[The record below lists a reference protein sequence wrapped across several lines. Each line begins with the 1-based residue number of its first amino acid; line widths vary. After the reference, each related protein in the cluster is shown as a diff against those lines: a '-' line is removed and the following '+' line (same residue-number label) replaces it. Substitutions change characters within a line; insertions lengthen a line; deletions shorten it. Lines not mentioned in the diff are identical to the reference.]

1 MLDEF
6 PGASFIATAH
16 LKHLSCLL
24 DEASKGRFKSDKA
37 YTVREAERKFIG
49 SVFNAKSIELRHT
62 IRRIRQIDD
71 EVAEIEA
78 EIKNI
83 MESISSPILS
93 IPGIG
98 YDLGATIIAEVGDFS
113 RFENADKSL
122 PMQVARQQ
130 HISPDRYIQHMQK
143 WESVD
148 PNIFARRFFRRQNLS
163 VFGTIHSE
171 ITLRKNGQKLAIFSC
186 SDFGSCIAIPPATM
200 VIKSQFLYRI

>member
-6 PGASFIATAH
+6 PGESFIATAH

-113 RFENADKSL
+113 RFENADKILAYAGCSPTTYQSGSL
-122 PMQVARQQ
+122 YSTHAKMG
-130 HISPDRYIQHMQK
+130 K
-143 WESVD
+143 
-148 PNIFARRFFRRQNLS
+148 RRS
-163 VFGTIHSE
+163 KY
-171 ITLRKNGQKLAIFSC
+171 LR
-186 SDFGSCIAIPPATM
+186 
-200 VIKSQFLYRI
+200 